1 MKTILIVDNDI
12 AVRTMMK
19 LVLEAEGFETLEAEN
34 GSVAFSLATDRKPDL
49 IISDVMMENLN
60 GFMLYE
66 LLQRERSTR
75 GIPLIL
81 ITGEAADVGAWNA
94 EDNVAYFEKPLSM
107 HDLLSEVRKRL
118 GETPS
123 ADGTPTTTGER

>member
-19 LVLEAEGFETLEAEN
+19 LVLEGEGFATLEAEN
-34 GSVAFSLATDRKPDL
+34 GSVAFSLAMERKPDL
-49 IISDVMMENLN
+49 VISDVMMENLN

-66 LLQRERSTR
+66 LLHRERSTR
-75 GIPLIL
+75 DIPLIL
-81 ITGEAADVGAWNA
+81 ITGEAADFGAWNA
-94 EDNVAYFEKPLSM
+94 EKKVAYFQKPLSM
-107 HDLLSEVRKRL
+107 HDLVKEVKNRL

-123 ADGTPTTTGER
+123 DDKEVNDGK